1 MLVIIFERKV
11 LFYLDLITKKD
22 AYSYK
27 SDIVKNISLVGA
39 FFNKNS
45 SIAQ

>member
-1 MLVIIFERKV
+1 MINFERKV

-27 SDIVKNISLVGA
+27 SDLVKNISLLGA
-39 FFNKNS
+39 FFSKNS
-45 SIAQ
+45 SISP

>member
-1 MLVIIFERKV
+1 MINFERKV

-27 SDIVKNISLVGA
+27 SDLVKNISLLGA
-39 FFNKNS
+39 FFSKNS
-45 SIAQ
+45 SIGP